1 MSPELFSKQP
11 CSVAT
16 DVYSY
21 GLVLYFLYT
30 QKVPFEGL
38 SGAKAA
44 TKAAKMHSRP
54 IFPDNIPDNWKE
66 LISKCWHK
74 NPHIRPST
82 PEIIE
87 KLQKMKDDIS
97 KSSTSSSS
105 SSENQLNKSRGSI
118 SLIDT
123 SLLENQPLDLKRE
136 DYESPSN
143 LLLYQFKSMVND
155 SKYSD
160 FTIKVGNESFA
171 AHRAILAARS
181 ENFAAEIDI
190 AGDSREMIIDSKIA
204 TPLAIKIILE
214 FLYTGKLPIDS
225 SSVFEVM
232 HAAQSLNLS
241 QAVDI
246 CKEFMDDFGVP
257 VTIDES
263 IETTESFIDIKES
276 LLNAE
281 KNIQNVESV
290 LDILNQKLSS
300 VTSRVSK

>member
-11 CSVAT
+11 CGVAT

-97 KSSTSSSS
+97 KTS

-123 SLLENQPLDLKRE
+123 SLLENQPLDIKRE
-136 DYESPSN
+136 DYE
-143 LLLYQFKSMVND
+143 
-155 SKYSD
+155 
-160 FTIKVGNESFA
+160 
-171 AHRAILAARS
+171 
-181 ENFAAEIDI
+181 
-190 AGDSREMIIDSKIA
+190 
-204 TPLAIKIILE
+204 
-214 FLYTGKLPIDS
+214 
-225 SSVFEVM
+225 
-232 HAAQSLNLS
+232 
-241 QAVDI
+241 
-246 CKEFMDDFGVP
+246 
-257 VTIDES
+257 
-263 IETTESFIDIKES
+263 
-276 LLNAE
+276 
-281 KNIQNVESV
+281 
-290 LDILNQKLSS
+290 
-300 VTSRVSK
+300 

>member
-1 MSPELFSKQP
+1 M
-11 CSVAT
+11 
-16 DVYSY
+16 
-21 GLVLYFLYT
+21 G
-30 QKVPFEGL
+30 
-38 SGAKAA
+38 
-44 TKAAKMHSRP
+44 
-54 IFPDNIPDNWKE
+54 
-66 LISKCWHK
+66 
-74 NPHIRPST
+74 
-82 PEIIE
+82 
-87 KLQKMKDDIS
+87 
-97 KSSTSSSS
+97 
-105 SSENQLNKSRGSI
+105 
-118 SLIDT
+118 
-123 SLLENQPLDLKRE
+123 
-136 DYESPSN
+136 PSN

-160 FTIKVGNESFA
+160 F
-171 AHRAILAARS
+171 
-181 ENFAAEIDI
+181 
-190 AGDSREMIIDSKIA
+190 
-204 TPLAIKIILE
+204 KIILE

-290 LDILNQKLSS
+290 LDI
-300 VTSRVSK
+300 